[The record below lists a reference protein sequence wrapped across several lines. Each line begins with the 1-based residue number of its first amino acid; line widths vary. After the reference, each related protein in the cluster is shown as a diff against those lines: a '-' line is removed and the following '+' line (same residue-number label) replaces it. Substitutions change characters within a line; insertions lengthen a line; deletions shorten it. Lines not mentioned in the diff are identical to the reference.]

1 MRSLTISSPCLLLI
15 THLNMTLSPQVGCFP
30 LYLFLPVSARCKV
43 KFDFSPK
50 ALPVRLQKG
59 RFLLLPARTEQGKE
73 EGGGSQDLLRAS
85 AQPSQSSS
93 DYSGGSEGIQTGNH
107 VLKVSAFSRSLPA
120 LPAWEKTGRGTE
132 CAEGRAGGP
141 RAPIA
146 SGWSTGCMKVTGL
159 TIYFIILPF

>member
-30 LYLFLPVSARCKV
+30 LYLFLPVSAKWNST
-43 KFDFSPK
+43 FLPK
-50 ALPVRLQKG
+50 PSPVRLQKC
-59 RFLLLPARTEQGKE
+59 RFLLFPARTEQGKE
-73 EGGGSQDLLRAS
+73 EGGRSQDLLRAS

-93 DYSGGSEGIQTGNH
+93 DYSGGSEGIQMGNH

-120 LPAWEKTGRGTE
+120 LPAWEMTGRGTE

-146 SGWSTGCMKVTGL
+146 SGWSTRCMKATGL
-159 TIYFIILPF
+159 MIYFIILPF